1 MFRKQMLCLL
11 LVAACAVGSLGAA
24 AAAEVDC
31 DSTYCFTDK
40 DFSHKEEA
48 LEGICI
54 TGLPDPEV
62 GTVMLGTRVLRS
74 GDILTAAQL
83 SEMTFVPMNTEVD
96 REAVVTYL
104 PIYDDRVETGTTM
117 TIRIMGKVNQAPV
130 AVDQALET
138 YKNLENSAA
147 LNVHDPEGQTL
158 TYTVTRQPRRGTLTI
173 SEDGTF
179 TYTPKKN
186 RSGTDSFTYTATDP
200 AGNVSREAT
209 VTVKVLKPADNQRY
223 SDTGSFEAEWLRH
236 NGIFTGEQIH
246 GQLVFGPDR
255 PVSRG
260 EFLAMAIKVL
270 GIPVDEDLTTG
281 AYADEIP
288 AWLQPYV
295 AAALRSGL
303 TADLDSTTFGAAEP
317 ITGETA
323 AVMLQNALDLS
334 VSAGAVES
342 EDPVSMAVAALAEN
356 GVAVPEGT
364 TLTRAQV
371 AKLLYHISRLADS
384 APGLQMYR

>member
-186 RSGTDSFTYTATDP
+186 RSGTDSFT
-200 AGNVSREAT
+200 
-209 VTVKVLKPADNQRY
+209 
-223 SDTGSFEAEWLRH
+223 
-236 NGIFTGEQIH
+236 
-246 GQLVFGPDR
+246 
-255 PVSRG
+255 
-260 EFLAMAIKVL
+260 
-270 GIPVDEDLTTG
+270 
-281 AYADEIP
+281 
-288 AWLQPYV
+288 
-295 AAALRSGL
+295 
-303 TADLDSTTFGAAEP
+303 
-317 ITGETA
+317 
-323 AVMLQNALDLS
+323 
-334 VSAGAVES
+334 
-342 EDPVSMAVAALAEN
+342 
-356 GVAVPEGT
+356 
-364 TLTRAQV
+364 
-371 AKLLYHISRLADS
+371 
-384 APGLQMYR
+384 